1 MFTPKRNAIA
11 LAVAASLAV
20 PLSASAYE
28 LEEILVT
35 ATKRSTSIQDTPLAI
50 TAIDGE
56 SLTENHVT
64 NIYDL
69 RGMVPS
75 LQVRYNGDHG
85 VPLIFIRGQG
95 AINQT
100 EAGDQAV
107 AFYTDGVFSAR
118 SQGSTA
124 LMYDMERVELLRGPQ
139 GTLFGRNST
148 AGAVSLIT
156 AKPNLEDLSGDAS
169 VSIGSRSR
177 RELRAVLNAPIS
189 ENWALRFA
197 GVTDQQDGA
206 TKFATGNEFSSSRNY
221 GTKDLSSV
229 RISSLYQPS
238 DNLSWFLSYE
248 NFANNGTADLP
259 SFDSDDRIN
268 DATSAGNIDLETDT
282 IRTRLDYEFENGL
295 TLSYIGGF
303 TDMSQTQIYGNQFQG
318 DTRETVSSGHD
329 STQHELQLKNSD
341 DARFRWTAGLFNF
354 EENNDIRFDILHGSW
369 GFTPQDGAGQFNADG
384 TPDNTV
390 LSTFV
395 QPSRGLDSNSAY
407 FQGTY
412 DITDDFRVTGG
423 VRYTDDERQD
433 IGGRS
438 IDCTFAQGP
447 GPISITF
454 PNQQSIVDAGV
465 QGCYYR
471 QINDMKGSWSN
482 ETFLARAEWD
492 LSENVM
498 AFMSYATGWKSG
510 VLQDGNNAS
519 PTNTNENPDIAS
531 NNLLPQQPEEN
542 DSFELGIK
550 STLLDGRMTFN
561 ANLFLMD
568 YTDMQVTAAVIN
580 PVTGQSTLTN
590 TNAGS
595 ATIKGLEFETRY
607 LVGDNGTLGVTGSF
621 LDATYDEFF
630 GQETNFNNANGSQW
644 NSCAFGD
651 AVGGGCV
658 GGVWD
663 FSGNTLPNAPEVM
676 LNFNYKHR
684 FELANGGQIEP
695 RLRVVYQDDTFLTQE
710 NRGNRAPGTYGA
722 GDPGES
728 NFDVQEAYTKVD
740 ASVSYVSPEARW
752 ALEFYVN
759 NLTDEGIKQEIQ
771 IGGNQTAFT
780 WAPPRESG
788 LRLRVNFN

>member
-1 MFTPKRNAIA
+1 MFTAKKNAVA
-11 LAVAASLAV
+11 LAVATSLAL
-20 PLSASAYE
+20 PMSGQAFE
-28 LEEILVT
+28 LEEIVVT
-35 ATKRSTSIQDTPLAI
+35 ATKRATSIQKTPLAI
-50 TAIDGE
+50 TALDGA
-56 SLTENHVT
+56 SLDENHVT

-107 AFYTDGVFSAR
+107 AFYTDGIFSAR

-156 AKPNLEDLSGDAS
+156 AKPNFDGVSGNAS
-169 VSIGSRSR
+169 VTLGSRNR
-177 RELRAVLNAPIS
+177 NELRAAFNAPVS
-189 ENWALRFA
+189 DNWALRFA
-197 GVTDQQDGA
+197 AVTDEQDGA
-206 TKFATGNEFSSSRNY
+206 TEYATGNPFSSARNY
-221 GTKDLSSV
+221 GTKDLSSA
-229 RISSLYQPS
+229 RISSLYNPS
-238 DNLSWFLSYE
+238 ENLSWFVSYE
-248 NFANNGTADLP
+248 NFSNDGTADLP
-259 SFDSDDRIN
+259 SYDSDNRVN
-268 DATSAGNIDLETDT
+268 DATAAGNINLDTDT
-282 IRTRLDYEFENGL
+282 LRTRLDYELDNGL
-295 TLSYIGGF
+295 TFSYIGGY

-329 STQHELQLKNSD
+329 ATQHELQLKNSD
-341 DARFRWTAGLFNF
+341 DERFRWTAGLFNF

-369 GFTPQDGAGQFNADG
+369 GFTPQDGAGQFNEDG
-384 TPDNTV
+384 TPNNTV

-412 DITDDFRVTGG
+412 DVTDQFRLTGG
-423 VRYTDDERQD
+423 IRYTEDDRED
-433 IGGRS
+433 VGGRS

-447 GPISITF
+447 GPITITH
-454 PNQQSIVDAGV
+454 PNQQAIVDAGV
-465 QGCYYR
+465 HGCYYR
-471 QINDMKGSWSN
+471 QINDMQGSWSN
-482 ETFLARAEWD
+482 ETYLARAEWD
-492 LSENVM
+492 LSDDVM
-498 AFMSYATGWKSG
+498 VFASYATGWKSG

-519 PTNTNENPDIAS
+519 PTNSNTSPDIAA

-580 PVTGQSTLTN
+580 PVTGESTLTN

-621 LDATYDEFF
+621 LDATYDEFL
-630 GQETNFNNANGSQW
+630 GQETNFNNANGLQW
-644 NSCAFGD
+644 NSCGIGPA
-651 AVGGGCV
+651 AGGGCI
-658 GGVWD
+658 GGIWD
-663 FSGNTLPNAPEVM
+663 FSGNTLPNAPDLT
-676 LNFNYKHR
+676 LNINYKHR
-684 FELANGGQIEP
+684 FELASGAQIMP
-695 RLRVVYQDDTFLTQE
+695 RVRVIYQDDTYLTQE
-710 NRGNRAPGTYGA
+710 NRGNRAPGTYGPS
-722 GDPGES
+722 DPGES
-728 NFDVQEAYTKVD
+728 NFDIQEAYTKVD
-740 ASVSYVSPEARW
+740 ASITYLSPEQRW
-752 ALEFYVN
+752 SVELYAN
-759 NLTDEGIKQEIQ
+759 NLTDEGIKQEVQ
-771 IGGNQTAFT
+771 IGGTRTAFT
-780 WAPPRESG
+780 WAPPRETG
-788 LRLRVNFN
+788 VRLRVNFE